1 MDEPKKVFTYRADM
15 KLTPAQVGVY
25 INAVQ
30 HLQQQFE
37 EAIMRG
43 KQDRGFP
50 EAMLVINYIK
60 NLKGV

>member
-1 MDEPKKVFTYRADM
+1 MDEPRKFYTYKSDL
-15 KLTPAQVGVY
+15 KLTRAQVGVY

-37 EAIMRG
+37 EAILRG
-43 KQDRGFP
+43 KQDQGFP
-50 EAMLVINYIK
+50 EATLVINYIK

>member
-1 MDEPKKVFTYRADM
+1 MDEPRKFYTYKSDLKLNRAQ
-15 KLTPAQVGVY
+15 LGVY
-25 INAVQ
+25 FSAVQ
-30 HLQQQFE
+30 HMQQQLE

-43 KQDRGFP
+43 KQDQGFP